1 MKVLDTHALMVYL
14 EKEPGY
20 EKVRDILTK
29 ASESGKPCLMTY
41 VNWGELFYQAYRE
54 GGQRQ
59 ADAVMDLVA
68 TFPIELVEVGR
79 EIAAQ
84 AGIYKATKKMSY
96 ADCFAAALA
105 KLNKAELVTGDKEFK
120 EVAGEISIQ
129 WIS

>member
-20 EKVRDILTK
+20 EKVRDILAS

-41 VNWGELFYQAYRE
+41 VNWGEVFYQAHRE
-54 GGQRQ
+54 GGIER
-59 ADAVMDLVA
+59 AEDVMDLVS
-68 TFPIELVEVGR
+68 TFPIEVVDVGR
-79 EIAAQ
+79 DLARQ

-105 KLNKAELVTGDKEFK
+105 KQKKAELVTGDKEFK
-120 EVAGEISIQ
+120 EVETEIKIS
-129 WIS
+129 WI